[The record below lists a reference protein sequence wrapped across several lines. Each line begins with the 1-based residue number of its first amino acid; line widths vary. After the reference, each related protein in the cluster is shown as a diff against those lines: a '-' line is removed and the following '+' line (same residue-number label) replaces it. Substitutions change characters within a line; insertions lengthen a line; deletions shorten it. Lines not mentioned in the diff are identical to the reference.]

1 MELFFLFKES
11 KKEWSA
17 PGEGVSQKGAEKSIA
32 QHPGVD
38 HESDSEEE
46 DSGNQSPKSKK
57 KKKTPVEPEPE
68 FQVTEIQN
76 EVESMETSES
86 Q

>member
-1 MELFFLFKES
+1 MFKES

-17 PGEGVSQKGAEKSIA
+17 PGEGVAQKGAEKSIA

-46 DSGNQSPKSKK
+46 GSGDESPKSKK
-57 KKKTPVEPEPE
+57 KKKKIVEEPEAE

-76 EVESMETSES
+76 EVETIEPLES
-86 Q
+86 